1 MSKRQAYNQ
10 LELFVGSFPG
20 NCYTLK
26 EEYDRFLTLSD
37 AAMCLMYKERVL
49 HSEETPL
56 KIYYTDRQGVPVAID
71 ITGKVA
77 GDCSEFSPENEY
89 PVHSKFFR
97 KYTGTLFE
105 VTF

>member
-1 MSKRQAYNQ
+1 MGIHISKRAYNQ

-20 NCYTLK
+20 NCYTLN

-56 KIYYTDRQGVPVAID
+56 KIYYTDRQGRAGGYRHH
-71 ITGKVA
+71 GKR
-77 GDCSEFSPENEY
+77 GKE
-89 PVHSKFFR
+89 
-97 KYTGTLFE
+97 
-105 VTF
+105 